1 LKSLQTTLLGQE
13 PSARIR
19 WLIAGSVTIVLL
31 LEYTTPPD
39 YVFGYLYIGPILL
52 ANARLKRSGTVQVT
66 LLAALLTLSN
76 LWLPGDKG
84 VDASTLAN
92 RLIVV
97 MALVVTGILSDRI
110 RRSEDAIA
118 RQKAQ
123 LESQEQLA
131 GMREDFVSTLTHD
144 LKTPLL
150 GAIETIKAFQR
161 GEFGTVETAQSAVLA
176 AMIRSHQ
183 TTLQMVETM
192 LDVYRND
199 SEGLTL
205 HLQPIDLASL
215 AEDALTH
222 LRELASTRRV
232 HLSLSYGASDFRR
245 TLWVEGDALQLQRVF
260 ANLLTNG
267 INHSPR
273 GGKVEIVL
281 ESQSSYQVVK
291 VLDEGQGITADEL
304 PRLFERFYQGHGD
317 RQAKGSGLG
326 LYLTRQIIEAHH
338 GTLWA
343 ANRSPQGALFGFRLP
358 IAAMPNTS
366 HPSVKSAEI

>member
-1 LKSLQTTLLGQE
+1 MKSIQTTFFGQE
-13 PSARIR
+13 TASRIR
-19 WLIAGSVTIVLL
+19 WLIVGSFAVVLL
-31 LEYTTPPD
+31 LEYSTPPD
-39 YVFGYLYIGPILL
+39 YVFGYLYIAPILL
-52 ANARLKRSGTVQVT
+52 TNARLNQWRTFQVT
-66 LLAALLTLSN
+66 LMAAALTMAN
-76 LWLPGDKG
+76 LWLPTNKA
-84 VDASTLAN
+84 VIASTIAS
-92 RLIVV
+92 RIIAV
-97 MALVVTGILSDRI
+97 MALVVTGVLSSRI

-123 LESQEQLA
+123 LQSQEQLA

-161 GEFGTVETAQSAVLA
+161 GEFGSTTTAQTAVLDT
-176 AMIRSHQ
+176 MVRSHR

-192 LDVYRND
+192 LDIYRND

-205 HLQPIDLASL
+205 SLQPVDLASL
-215 AEDALTH
+215 AEAVLAT
-222 LRELASTRRV
+222 LREMASIRRI
-232 HLSLSYGASDFRR
+232 HLSLNYGDSDFRR

-260 ANLLTNG
+260 ANLLTNS

-273 GGKVEIVL
+273 GGRVEIVL
-281 ESQSSYQVVK
+281 ESQPSYQVVK
-291 VLDEGQGITADEL
+291 VLDEGQGITPDEL
-304 PRLFERFYQGHGD
+304 PLLFERFYQGHGD

-343 ANRSPQGALFGFRLP
+343 ENRSPQGALFGFRLP
-358 IAAMPNTS
+358 TATMPGA
-366 HPSVKSAEI
+366 VE